1 MYPEKAIESFTNS
14 EYTVP
19 VTRFF
24 DLWKGGSVMKE
35 GAFLG
40 FLLWMAGGGL
50 LIALGIAAFFA
61 KKEVGFFNN
70 VKALPMENVKAY
82 NRAVGKLYLVY
93 GAVFLLLGLPIL
105 TGQNSPAVIFS
116 VLGVVAETIVAMAVY
131 LLAIQNKYEKK

>member
-1 MYPEKAIESFTNS
+1 
-14 EYTVP
+14 
-19 VTRFF
+19 
-24 DLWKGGSVMKE
+24 MKE

-70 VKALPMENVKAY
+70 VKAY

-105 TGQNSPAVIFS
+105 TGQNSPAVVFS